1 MQNVLIVEDDPPIA
15 MLERR
20 VLEEAG
26 FCVEEAR
33 RGDRALERLEGNHIS
48 LVVLDFR
55 LPDMT
60 GADIVAALGE
70 RIQRLPVVLVTG
82 YAQPE
87 VIDRMLKAG
96 ISGYLIKD
104 TDLEFL
110 NRLPGVVETLL
121 NPEAR

>member
-1 MQNVLIVEDDPPIA
+1 

-26 FCVEEAR
+26 YCVEEAR

-70 RIQRLPVVLVTG
+70 RIRRLPVVMVTG

-87 VIDRMLKAG
+87 VIDSMLEAG
-96 ISGYLIKD
+96 IAEYLIKD
-104 TDLEFL
+104 TDLDFL
-110 NRLPGVVETLL
+110 DRLPGVVETLL
-121 NPEAR
+121 KRDRAQS